1 MAIFAGIIG
10 MLGRFAGQLLNT
22 TLGWATLLL
31 FGKVPQ
37 RKQILLLL
45 MVFGSLVWVAL
56 VVGIFVPS
64 VGSLLVAAVP
74 IKDFVGENVVRIGM
88 LIGALVVPLVIGV
101 AAVFL
106 SASGSRPKGGQ
117 LVVSVLRGYPF
128 AFALALILV
137 LLAVVATV
145 RKLRSMAKRWEDAH
159 VPVIVKPGRYDEVLE
174 NVRAKLDS
182 VGIVLEVRDAGRLVS
197 GPPKLL
203 DLIAGRGL
211 GELVP
216 DRLQLLVGKDVE
228 VLVYPSDLAISG
240 TKKLVARTRAAIATE
255 LTTAPAYMTTSQ
267 EAQNFEDEMEKLG
280 PDAWRDRPAEL
291 VEHLRSLDK
300 RLAELVIPYEEWE
313 TLYRMRLQLERDA
326 VTGGAGSALLSPS
339 EGAGGTDEA
348 AEPRRGPSPLDLA
361 IGAAGAA
368 LVAVDVAVNLDN
380 RRRDGDKGKKK
391 R

>member
-1 MAIFAGIIG
+1 

-37 RKQILLLL
+37 RKQILLLV

-56 VVGIFVPS
+56 VIGIFVPS

-74 IKDFVGENVVRIGM
+74 VKDMVGEDVVRIGM
-88 LIGALVVPLVIGV
+88 LIGAIVVPLGIGI

-106 SASGSRPKGGQ
+106 AASDSRPNGAQ
-117 LVVSVLRGYPF
+117 LIVSVLRGYPF

-137 LLAVVATV
+137 LLAGVATV
-145 RKLRSMAKRWEDAH
+145 RKLRSLSKRWEDAH

-174 NVRAKLDS
+174 QVRTKLDS
-182 VGIVLEVRDAGRLVS
+182 VGINLETRDAGRLVS

-211 GELVP
+211 GEMVP
-216 DRLQLLVGKDVE
+216 DRLQLLAGKDVE

-240 TKKLVARTRAAIATE
+240 TKQLVARSRAAIATE
-255 LTTAPAYMTTSQ
+255 LTTAPAYMTTSA
-267 EAQNFEDEMEKLG
+267 EAQSFEDEMEKLG

-300 RLAELVIPYEEWE
+300 RLAELVVPYEEWE
-313 TLYRMRLQLERDA
+313 TLYRLRLQLERDA
-326 VTGGAGSALLSPS
+326 ITGGAGSGELSQPDSGPGALDAVSQPS
-339 EGAGGTDEA
+339 
-348 AEPRRGPSPLDLA
+348 RPSPLDLA

-380 RRRDGDKGKKK
+380 RRREGDKGKKK